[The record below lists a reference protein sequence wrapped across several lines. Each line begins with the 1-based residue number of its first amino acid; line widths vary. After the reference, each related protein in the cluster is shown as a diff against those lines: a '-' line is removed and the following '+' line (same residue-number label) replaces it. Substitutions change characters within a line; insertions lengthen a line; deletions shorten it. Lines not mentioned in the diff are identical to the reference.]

1 MAKHKT
7 KSDHIDGVRVSAS
20 SMVWSVDIDV
30 TIDSPESIQLTLVEN
45 SVSSR
50 TESIEWEFSDPP
62 RDLIT
67 QIGKFLIESVD
78 WRISGLVPVSVTPGT
93 NIDDEFLAVCWCES
107 EFEGC
112 WCPTNEGWP

>member
-20 SMVWSVDIDV
+20 SMMWSLDIDV

-45 SVSSR
+45 SGSSR

-62 RDLIT
+62 HDLIT

-93 NIDDEFLAVCWCES
+93 NIDDEFLAVCCVNLNS
-107 EFEGC
+107 RMLA
-112 WCPTNEGWP
+112 PY